1 MKYNHKLYVITA
13 QPEVGNLDKLADS
26 IIQHFLDPNAEY
38 SRPETDFRLHQYN
51 SELVPLF
58 NGEGGEKVVWVIKNS
73 LDNGEGSV
81 LYVAK
86 SVDQYKK
93 LVEVFGED
101 RVVNI
106 VVEASLVDR
115 FKSYVDTIDYSND
128 ETCLKCLKHFINSN
142 SKYAKHQASRGYKND
157 LEEGR
162 VFKYRTDEKGNS
174 SMVDEVSNF
183 ILKKG
188 GFYEAK

>member
-13 QPEVGNLDKLADS
+13 QPEVGNLDKLADD
-26 IIQHFLDPNAEY
+26 IIQHFLDPNGEY
-38 SRPETDFRLHQYN
+38 TRPETDFRVHQYN
-51 SELVPLF
+51 GEIGPLF
-58 NGEGGEKVVWVIKNS
+58 DGSGEKVVWAIKNS

-142 SKYAKHQASRGYKND
+142 SKYAKHQASNGYKNAVK
-157 LEEGR
+157 EGR
-162 VFKYRTDEKGNS
+162 VFKYRADEKGAS
-174 SMVDEVSNF
+174 SLVDEMSNF